1 MLTRAEV
8 SLSVLVKA
16 ALDLLTFQLINLHA
30 ANPHAAKTG
39 TFMDL
44 GKVNPGIK
52 MSEAK
57 HLNSGV

>member
-8 SLSVLVKA
+8 SLSVVVKA
-16 ALDLLTFQLINLHA
+16 ALDLLTFQLINLHTM
-30 ANPHAAKTG
+30 NPHAAKTG

-44 GKVNPGIK
+44 GKINPGIK

-57 HLNSGV
+57 HVNSGV